1 MSRILLTL
9 ILTGL
14 VACGSHEGHEAHASK
29 HEGKEGAK
37 EGAKDG
43 AKGPADS
50 VQTFHGALKPLW
62 HAAAGPQRTTDTC
75 AAVPKLQELAAAM
88 KATPP
93 AGAKPD
99 YAGQV
104 AGLETALGG
113 LATECATPERAKFDD
128 TFHAVHEAF
137 HGVAE
142 ACND

>member
-1 MSRILLTL
+1 MTRTVLSFALLTL
-9 ILTGL
+9 IG
-14 VACGSHEGHEAHASK
+14 CGSPDAHDAHAQ
-29 HEGKEGAK
+29 KEAGAAKQAPAK
-37 EGAKDG
+37 EGAK
-43 AKGPADS
+43 AAPDS

-75 AAVPKLQELAAAM
+75 NAVPKLKELAAAM

-104 AGLETALGG
+104 TGLETALGG